1 VARRSDR
8 GDAASG
14 SDRLFRFVDP
24 HVLARIS
31 NLSLLARSVVEG
43 FISGLHRSTYLGRSV
58 DFAEHRAYMP
68 GDDIRRIDWRLFA
81 RTDRF
86 YVKEFEAD
94 TNTSFTLLLDVSRS
108 MSFGSAGLT
117 KLDYARFL
125 AASLAVFSQKQRDRI
140 GIVTFDE
147 DIVEFVPPSA
157 KHLEIVLHTIDR
169 APGTEAQRP
178 SDYRRP
184 LLKVSEAIHRRGIVV
199 LISDLY
205 DEPEGILDA
214 VKGLRYKGNDLIVFH
229 VLDPAELSFPYAEA
243 ASYQDLE
250 TGEAVPVIPDYLRD
264 EYRSL
269 VQQHVLKLTRSL
281 GDNQIDYCLL
291 DTSMPLDYALFHY
304 LASRERL
311 TRTR

>member
-1 VARRSDR
+1 MARRSDR
-8 GDAASG
+8 DSAGG
-14 SDRLFRFVDP
+14 SERLFRFVDP
-24 HVLARIS
+24 QVLARIS
-31 NLSLLARSVVEG
+31 NLSLLARTVVEG

-94 TNTSFTLLLDVSRS
+94 TNTSFVLLLDVSRS

-140 GIVTFDE
+140 GIVTFDQ
-147 DIVEFVPPSA
+147 DIVDFVPPSA
-157 KHLEIVLHTIDR
+157 KHLEMVLHTIDR
-169 APGTEAQRP
+169 VADAEALKP

-184 LLKVSEAIHRRGIVV
+184 LLKVAEAIHRRGIVV

-205 DEPEGILDA
+205 DEPEAILDA

-229 VLDPAELSFPYAEA
+229 VLDPAELRFPYVEA

-250 TGEAVPVIPDYLRD
+250 TGESVPVIPDYLRE
-264 EYRSL
+264 EYRNL
-269 VQQHVLKLTRSL
+269 VQQHIRKLTRSL